1 MALKQI
7 SFRIAEDFMK
17 TSRKLKNTTFC
28 TDDGDP
34 LFQLPSDSEN
44 AWNSYVY
51 QMGLVKIN
59 QMQKKVAILLE
70 VDEKGTKQ

>member
-1 MALKQI
+1 MGLKQI
-7 SFRIAEDFMK
+7 SFRIAEDFME
-17 TSRKLKNTTFC
+17 TSKKLKNTTVC

-59 QMQKKVAILLE
+59 QMQKKFSKLLE
-70 VDEKGTKQ
+70 EDKKIK

>member
-7 SFRIAEDFMK
+7 SFRIAEDFLT
-17 TSRKLKNTTFC
+17 TSQKLKNTTIC

-51 QMGLVKIN
+51 QMGLIKIS
-59 QMQKKVAILLE
+59 QMQKKVADLVE
-70 VDEKGTKQ
+70 DKKK